1 MRVPSL
7 GQDTPL
13 EEGVATHCRD
23 SYGQRSLAGCS
34 LKQLKQLSMHI
45 AETMSRR
52 GHVLRSQA
60 VMSLRETVFN

>member
-34 LKQLKQLSMHI
+34 LKQLKQLSMPLQKLCPD
-45 AETMSRR
+45 EVTC
-52 GHVLRSQA
+52 
-60 VMSLRETVFN
+60 

>member
-1 MRVPSL
+1 MRVASL
-7 GQDTPL
+7 GQDGPL
-13 EEGVATHCRD
+13 EEGVATLCRD

-52 GHVLRSQA
+52 GHVLRFQA
-60 VMSLRETVFN
+60 DMSLRETVFN